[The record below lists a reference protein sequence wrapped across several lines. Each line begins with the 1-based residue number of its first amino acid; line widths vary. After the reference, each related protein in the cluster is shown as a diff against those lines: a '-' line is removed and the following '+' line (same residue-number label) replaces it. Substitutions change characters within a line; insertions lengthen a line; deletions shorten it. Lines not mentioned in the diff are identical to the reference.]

1 MTTALVVFSGGLDSI
16 LAVKVLQ
23 EQGIQVTGLSFDSY
37 FFDSKE
43 AEKTAKQLG
52 IKLMTKD
59 ISEQQLETV
68 KNPQHGHGTALN
80 PCIDCHGLMFRVAGE
95 LAKIKDDDG
104 KKFDII
110 ATGEVLGQRPFS
122 QNGEA
127 LKKVEKLAGV
137 DILRPLS
144 ARLLPI
150 TSYEEQG
157 LVDRDKLLDISGKS
171 RKRQL
176 ELVKKYGIEYF
187 PSPAGGCR
195 LTENEFGIKVKKLL
209 DNDGQSRKLEKVDFE
224 LLRIGRHFW
233 IESNKDT
240 GSKASKAGPL
250 ERNDSGVKGPAFN
263 ERIINIKHQNDEVLS
278 PAFNEQV
285 NKQNKTHIILGKNH
299 EENQQLKK
307 SARSGDILVEL
318 KDLMGPTALIFRGDK
333 LADNEL
339 KKIEQETKKLVLDRA
354 KNSEGLSINEVEW
367 IIN

>member
-1 MTTALVVFSGGLDSI
+1 MITALVVFSGGLDSI
-16 LAVKVLQ
+16 LAVKILQ

-52 IKLMTKD
+52 IKLITKD

-80 PCIDCHGLMFRVAGE
+80 PCIDCHGLMFRIAGE
-95 LAKIKDDDG
+95 LAEFKGKDG

-122 QNGEA
+122 QNSEA
-127 LKKVEKLAGV
+127 LKKVERLAGI

-144 ARLLPI
+144 AKLLPI
-150 TSYEEQG
+150 TTYEEQG

-209 DNDGQSRKLEKVDFE
+209 DNDGQNRKLEKVDFE
-224 LLRIGRHFW
+224 LLRIGRHHW
-233 IESNKDT
+233 IESDKDN
-240 GSKASKAGPL
+240 GNKASTSSFVKRGVSESHYAKATRDKL
-250 ERNDSGVKGPAFN
+250 YDSGEDQDMAFN
-263 ERIINIKHQNDEVLS
+263 EEIGK
-278 PAFNEQV
+278 
-285 NKQNKTHIILGKNH
+285 NKVHIILGKNH